1 MRNLIAPPS
10 TRIEAI
16 KLFTEIS
23 QVNLSDESEE
33 YQTLY
38 REKTCLF
45 YCLFIE
51 QIANVTKQRD
61 FREEYQNVSG
71 SKQQTSFENFAR
83 QVCLAISSVLT
94 QNLSLIEQT
103 TNTMDQNQNIE
114 FLKRYTQRGLQ
125 YLIQCTNIPEDELFK
140 ICLDFWHF
148 FTLNNLK

>member
-1 MRNLIAPPS
+1 MSWIPLGYVFQTDLVEQVLRNLIAPPS

-23 QVNLSDESEE
+23 QVNLSEEKDE

-61 FREEYQNVSG
+61 FRDEYQNVHG
-71 SKQQTSFENFAR
+71 SK
-83 QVCLAISSVLT
+83 
-94 QNLSLIEQT
+94 
-103 TNTMDQNQNIE
+103 
-114 FLKRYTQRGLQ
+114 
-125 YLIQCTNIPEDELFK
+125 
-140 ICLDFWHF
+140 
-148 FTLNNLK
+148 